1 MISSA
6 FMEKP
11 FYFSLYDFHC
21 ILWIY
26 PFLVQLNAHL
36 SNYRL
41 TSLGSMFCS
50 ILIPVALLK
59 ISSEM
64 HLYIYIYIYV
74 CVCTIL
80 LSLFILHFCFVS
92 SLESYRVL
100 PSFACMNLNFCYHE
114 IFPLPDCISKRI
126 TWAGILS
133 FLPFP

>member
-6 FMEKP
+6 SMEKP
-11 FYFSLYDFHC
+11 FSFSLYDFHC

-26 PFLVQLNAHL
+26 PFLVQLHAHL

-64 HLYIYIYIYV
+64 HSYM
-74 CVCTIL
+74 CTIL

-114 IFPLPDCISKRI
+114 IVSLPDCISKRI
-126 TWAGILS
+126 TWAGVLS
-133 FLPFP
+133 SLPFP